1 MEMGMGMGGMERI
14 FPAIKL
20 RGLPYDVTEED
31 IRMFI
36 VRQCKGFVSYRPARS
51 NAGSLRLLPPL
62 HRDAILS
69 IFSWSGVTA
78 G

>member
-36 VRQCKGFVSYRPARS
+36 VRQCKGCVSSRPARS
-51 NAGSLRLLPPL
+51 NVRSFDPTSSRLICAGMRSCRYS
-62 HRDAILS
+62 HGS
-69 IFSWSGVTA
+69 T
-78 G
+78 